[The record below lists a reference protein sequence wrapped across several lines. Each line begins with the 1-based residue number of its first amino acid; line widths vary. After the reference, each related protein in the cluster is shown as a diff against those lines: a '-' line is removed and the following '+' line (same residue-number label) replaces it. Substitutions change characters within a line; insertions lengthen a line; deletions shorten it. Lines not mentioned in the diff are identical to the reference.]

1 MTLGDDITSQIPQLA
16 ITNARQAQM
25 SAMQNL
31 AIFGGTFDPVH
42 WGHLL
47 IAQTA
52 LTQCG
57 IDRALWIPSRCPP
70 HKSGSSMS
78 SLAHREEMVQR
89 AIAHNPAFVLESI
102 GVDPPGASYAIET
115 LKYLQGIYP
124 NTRWYWILGLDAFQT
139 LPRWY
144 RRQELIPACDWLV
157 APRFDPGLDLGA
169 LKRLLRNERSPLDAK
184 VQPMHFLCQQ
194 VERQLLSQ
202 SIPIRWSILSMPQF
216 PISSSLIRHYCRQ
229 NRSIRGLVPEAVR
242 VYIAEQQ
249 LYQSDRP

>member
-1 MTLGDDITSQIPQLA
+1 
-16 ITNARQAQM
+16 M
-25 SAMQNL
+25 SAMQKL
-31 AIFGGTFDPVH
+31 GIFGGTFDPVH

-57 IDRALWIPSRCPP
+57 IDRAIWIPSGSPP
-70 HKSGSSMS
+70 HKSGVSVSC
-78 SLAHREEMVQR
+78 LAHREEMVRR

-102 GVDPPGASYAIET
+102 DGEIAGASYAIET
-115 LKYLQGIYP
+115 LKHLQNLYP

-157 APRFDPGLDLGA
+157 APRLDPA
-169 LKRLLRNERSPLDAK
+169 FEPQLDAK

-194 VERQLLSQ
+194 VESQLLSQ
-202 SIPIRWSILSMPQF
+202 SISIRWTILSMPQF

-229 NRSIRGLVPEAVR
+229 QRSIRGLVPEAVR
-242 VYIAEQQ
+242 IYIAQEK
-249 LYQSDRP
+249 LYQSDRPLI

>member
-1 MTLGDDITSQIPQLA
+1 
-16 ITNARQAQM
+16 M
-25 SAMQNL
+25 SAMQKL

-57 IDRALWIPSRCPP
+57 IDRGIWIVSAYPP
-70 HKSGSSMS
+70 HKIGISTSP
-78 SLAHREEMVQR
+78 LTHRTEMVRR

-102 GVDPPGASYAIET
+102 SDDLAGASYAIET
-115 LKYLQGIYP
+115 LKHLQALYP
-124 NTRWYWILGLDAFQT
+124 NACWYWILGLDAFQS

-144 RRQELIPACDWLV
+144 RREELIPACDWLV
-157 APRFDPGLDLGA
+157 APRLDPAFDQGA
-169 LKRLLRNERSPLDAK
+169 LKRLLRTERSHQVAK

-194 VERQLLSQ
+194 VESQLLSQ
-202 SIPIRWSILSMPQF
+202 SIPIRWTILSMPQL

-242 VYIAEQQ
+242 NYIAQEQ

>member
-1 MTLGDDITSQIPQLA
+1 
-16 ITNARQAQM
+16 M
-25 SAMQNL
+25 SAMQKL

-52 LTQCG
+52 LSQCG
-57 IDRALWIPSRCPP
+57 IDQAIWIPSASPP
-70 HKSGSSMS
+70 HKSIASMS
-78 SLAHREEMVQR
+78 SLAHREEMVRR
-89 AIAHNPAFVLESI
+89 AIAYNPAFVMQSI
-102 GVDPPGASYAIET
+102 PGEIAGTSYAIAT
-115 LKYLQGIYP
+115 LKHLQGIYP
-124 NTRWYWILGLDAFQT
+124 HTRWYWILGLDAFQT

-157 APRFDPGLDLGA
+157 APRLDPA
-169 LKRLLRNERSPLDAK
+169 FERSQLDAK

-194 VERQLLSQ
+194 VELQLLSQ
-202 SIPIRWSILSMPQF
+202 SIPIRWSILSMPQL

-242 VYIAEQQ
+242 HYISLEK

>member
-1 MTLGDDITSQIPQLA
+1 
-16 ITNARQAQM
+16 M
-25 SAMQNL
+25 SAMQKL

-57 IDRALWIPSRCPP
+57 IDRAIWIPSGCPP
-70 HKSGSSMS
+70 HKSVTSMS
-78 SLAHREEMVQR
+78 SLEHRCEMVRR
-89 AIAHNPAFVLESI
+89 AIAHNPAFVLESSNGEI
-102 GVDPPGASYAIET
+102 AGASYAIET
-115 LKYLQGIYP
+115 LKHLQALYP
-124 NTRWYWILGLDAFQT
+124 NTHWYWILGLDAFQT

-157 APRFDPGLDLGA
+157 APRLDPGFGTDLGA
-169 LKRLLRNERSPLDAK
+169 LKRLLRTAALKRLLRTERAQLDGIAN
-184 VQPMHFLCQQ
+184 PMHFLCQQ
-194 VERQLLSQ
+194 VEQQLLSQ
-202 SIPIRWSILSMPQF
+202 SIPIRWSILSMPPF

-242 VYIAEQQ
+242 VYIAQEK
-249 LYQSDRP
+249 LYQSDRA